1 MVARDKAPGRKRV
14 SLRMTPRQALAF
26 VNKRG
31 IVLESARGPV
41 PSLAE
46 TIAGEPLRGSWW
58 GHPKGD
64 AIFVC
69 SRSIR
74 DSNDILTCRL
84 IQGKVTYVHRRL
96 WPALV
101 RLLGNFEADRLAPIR
116 ETHTRTG
123 KHKVKTVSFSRW
135 VSPEVVRQGARLS
148 VEEAMALLEE
158 AGMKM
163 RSTK

>member
-1 MVARDKAPGRKRV
+1 
-14 SLRMTPRQALAF
+14 MTPRQALAF
-26 VNKRG
+26 VEKHG
-31 IVLESARGPV
+31 IVLESARGPA

-58 GHPKGD
+58 GHSKGD

-69 SRSIR
+69 SRAIR
-74 DSNDILTCRL
+74 NSNDVLTCRL
-84 IQGKVTYVHRRL
+84 IDGKVTYVHRRL

-101 RLLGNFEADRLAPIR
+101 RLSGHFKADRLAPIR
-116 ETHTRTG
+116 EIHTAAG

-135 VSPEVVRQGARLS
+135 VSREEVRKSARLS
-148 VEEAMALLEE
+148 VEEAVALLEK
-158 AGMKM
+158 AGMKP